1 MKWLRLG
8 LQIVGAL
15 ALIGLGVA
23 AWFIHDGVY
32 EKVNAAKRNDA
43 IFVLNWGGISTNQ
56 DFHVIGSYRSPRNF
70 NGDHLDIFC
79 IQLEKFEVTSQTK
92 GEWRD
97 GPEKDP
103 VLAAALE
110 FGINDAREHVDC
122 FPPMA
127 EANSQNMKIMFW
139 SVVLHGRQ
147 PTGAD
152 ILLYDPKKSRL
163 YFVSSQV

>member
-8 LQIVGAL
+8 LEIVGAL
-15 ALIGLGVA
+15 ALIGLGA
-23 AWFIHDGVY
+23 AVWVFHDGNS
-32 EKVNAAKRNDA
+32 EKANMAKRNDA
-43 IFVLNWGGISTNQ
+43 TFVLNWGGISTNQ

-70 NGDHLDIFC
+70 NGDHLDFFC
-79 IQLEKFEVTSQTK
+79 IQIENFEVTSQTK
-92 GEWRD
+92 DEWRD

-110 FGINDAREHVDC
+110 LGINDAREHGDC
-122 FPPMA
+122 FPSIE

-152 ILLYDPKKSRL
+152 ILLYDPKKRRL
-163 YFVSSQV
+163 YFVSSKV